1 MAANSLRGGKNVYGP
16 HCLQLLGCLCKL
28 GESQSTVLD
37 CRCHGC
43 YVCSCQ
49 NDEEQLVW
57 RAIGTC
63 EASGAQSQ
71 PEVWVMISQYCLN
84 SINFNDSIIFDSFQ
98 FLLLEIILAQ
108 WVGAFHQHPQTLQA
122 ALEKLHQLPAASA
135 KTWTKTSE
143 AYGEQFKDHNIT
155 ALVEGKH
162 PPFIDVGFLGL
173 WDLGDGHLLVLRCQR
188 KWVEIVG

>member
-1 MAANSLRGGKNVYGP
+1 MDLIVSSSLDV
-16 HCLQLLGCLCKL
+16 LSQWSLCKL

-98 FLLLEIILAQ
+98 FLFWEILSAQ
-108 WVGAFHQHPQTLQA
+108 WVGAFHQHPQTPPGGA
-122 ALEKLHQLPAASA
+122 REIAS
-135 KTWTKTSE
+135 TSCCIR
-143 AYGEQFKDHNIT
+143 KD
-155 ALVEGKH
+155 LDK
-162 PPFIDVGFLGL
+162 DLRGL
-173 WDLGDGHLLVLRCQR
+173 WRAVQGPQHHGVGWRETPWCWWCWFSRLMGFRRWTFVSIEVPKKMGGNCWLR
-188 KWVEIVG
+188 